1 VIQGEKI
8 ENAEQRIKW
17 FMVHT
22 GKIGRITGI
31 RKKKHGQL
39 PKDFKFD
46 GF

>member
-8 ENAEQRIKW
+8 ENAVQRIKW

-22 GKIGRITGI
+22 GKIERITGI
-31 RKKKHGQL
+31 RKKIQTASK
-39 PKDFKFD
+39 